1 MPKKIAL
8 FGFFGWGNLGNTG
21 TLQAFLHH
29 LRRRLPD
36 AEVWCICANPEEV
49 AKQFQIP
56 VFPIDLA
63 PRQLWYRPHNRF
75 LRLIHQAV
83 LRIPLE
89 AWLWLKAYL
98 FLQGFDLLLIPGT
111 GVLDDYGVGPFQTPY
126 DLFKWCL
133 VARVSGAELFFVS
146 VGAGP
151 IYHTLSRWLMKSAFT
166 LAHYRSYRDQ
176 LSQAYMAGIGFRG
189 GDNGVY
195 PDLMFSLPLA
205 TERQVTRQYT
215 QPQVVGLGVMAYYGW
230 NRPAEEGTAIYQA
243 YLNKLGQFAIWL
255 IEHHY
260 VIRLLI
266 GQSHDQQ
273 AIDDLK
279 AYIERHHGVPAAGQ
293 LISEPMRTIEELFQQ
308 LSATDLVVATR
319 FHNVLCALM
328 LNKPVVS
335 LGYAQKND
343 VLMAEM
349 GLGRYCQP
357 IETFTVDQLIQ
368 QFIEVAATASHLGEQ
383 IQRKNVEYRE
393 ALERQYNLI
402 IQSVQTATEIS
413 KHSHQPYEAS

>member
-1 MPKKIAL
+1 MPRKIAL

-56 VFPIDLA
+56 VFPIDLP
-63 PRQLWYRPHNRF
+63 PRALWYRPNNRL
-75 LRLIHQAV
+75 LRLIHLGL

-133 VARVSGAELFFVS
+133 VARMSGTELFFVS

-151 IYHTLSRWLMKSAFT
+151 IYHQISRWLMKSAFA
-166 LAHYRSYRDQ
+166 LADYRSYRDRV
-176 LSQAYMAGIGFRG
+176 SQEYMASIGFQH

-205 TERQVTRQYT
+205 AELQTKISRK

-230 NRPAEEGTAIYQA
+230 NQPAAEGAAIYQA
-243 YLNKLGQFAIWL
+243 YLSKLGQFAIWL
-255 IEHHY
+255 VEHHY

-273 AIDDLK
+273 AIDDIK
-279 AYIERHHGVPAAGQ
+279 AYIEEHHGVPAPGQ

-308 LSATDLVVATR
+308 LDATDLVVATR

-328 LNKPVVS
+328 RNKPVVS

-343 VLMAEM
+343 ALMAEM
-349 GLGRYCQP
+349 GLGHYCQQ
-357 IETFTVDQLIQ
+357 IETFTVEQLIQ
-368 QFIEVAATASHLGEQ
+368 QFTAVAANAGQLGAQ
-383 IQRKNVEYRE
+383 IQHKNVEYRE
-393 ALERQYNLI
+393 ALDRQYALI
-402 IQSVQTATEIS
+402 AQSVQVGNETNVRPNQ
-413 KHSHQPYEAS
+413 HYETS

>member
-21 TLQAFLHH
+21 TLQAFLYQ

-49 AKQFQIP
+49 AQQFQIP
-56 VFPIDLA
+56 VFPIDLP
-63 PRQLWYRPHNRF
+63 PRQLWYRPNHWL
-75 LRLIHQAV
+75 LRLVHQGL

-133 VARVSGAELFFVS
+133 VARMSSTNLFFVS

-151 IYHTLSRWLMKSAFT
+151 IHHPLSRWLMKSAFG
-166 LAHYRSYRDQ
+166 LAHYRSYRDA
-176 LSQAYMAGIGFRG
+176 LSQTYMTSIGFQG

-205 TERQVTRQYT
+205 AELPRQRHPV
-215 QPQVVGLGVMAYYGW
+215 QPKVVGLGVMAYHGW
-230 NRPAEEGTAIYQA
+230 NQPAEEGAAIYQA
-243 YLNKLGQFAIWL
+243 YLSKLGQFAIWL
-255 IEHHY
+255 VEQHY

-273 AIDDLK
+273 TIDDLT
-279 AYIERHHGVPAAGQ
+279 AFIAQHHSVPAPGQ
-293 LISEPMRTIEELFQQ
+293 FISEPIRTIEELFQQ
-308 LSATDLVVATR
+308 LDATDLVVATR

-343 VLMAEM
+343 ALMTEM
-349 GLGRYCQP
+349 GLGHYCQQ
-357 IETFTVDQLIQ
+357 IESFTVEQLIQ
-368 QFIEVAATASHLGEQ
+368 QFTELAANAGHLGAH
-383 IQRKNVEYRE
+383 IQHKNVEYRE

-402 IQSVQTATEIS
+402 AHSVQTTIESTVLPNQYS
-413 KHSHQPYEAS
+413 KAS

>member
-1 MPKKIAL
+1 MGKKIAL

-21 TLQAFLHH
+21 TLQTFLHH
-29 LRRRLPD
+29 LRRRIPD

-63 PRQLWYRPHNRF
+63 PRQLWYRPTNPL
-75 LRLIHQAV
+75 LRLVHLGL

-98 FLQGFDLLLIPGT
+98 FLQSFDLLLIPGT

-133 VARVSGAELFFVS
+133 VAKVSGTKLFFVS

-151 IYHTLSRWLMKSAFT
+151 IVHKVSRWFMKAALG
-166 LAHYRSYRDQ
+166 LADYRSYRDQ
-176 LSQAYMAGIGFRG
+176 LSQTYMHSIGFQRK
-189 GDNGVY
+189 DNGVY

-205 TERQVTRQYT
+205 TDLHPHRRSP
-215 QPQVVGLGVMAYYGW
+215 QPRVVGLGVMAYYGW
-230 NRPAEEGTAIYQA
+230 NRPAEEGEAIYQT
-243 YLNKLGQFAIWL
+243 YLAKIGQFAVWL
-255 IEHHY
+255 VENNY
-260 VIRLLI
+260 SVRLLI
-266 GQSHDQQ
+266 GQSHDRRVV
-273 AIDDLK
+273 DDLK
-279 AYIERHHGVPAAGQ
+279 SYVERVYGTPAPGQ
-293 LISEPMRTIEELFQQ
+293 LISEPINTIEDLFHQ
-308 LSATDLVVATR
+308 LDATDIVVATR

-328 LNKPVVS
+328 LNKPVLS

-349 GLGRYCQP
+349 GLDHYCQQ
-357 IETFTVDQLIQ
+357 IEEFSVERLIVQFTEL
-368 QFIEVAATASHLGEQ
+368 ATNAGRIGTH
-383 IQRKNVEYRE
+383 IACKNSEYRT
-393 ALERQYNLI
+393 ALDQQYKLI
-402 IQSVQTATEIS
+402 VQGV
-413 KHSHQPYEAS
+413 

>member
-29 LRRRLPD
+29 LRCRLPD
-36 AEVWCICANPEEV
+36 AEIWCICANPEEV
-49 AKQFQIP
+49 AKQVHIP
-56 VFPIDLA
+56 VFPIDLP
-63 PRQLWYRPHNRF
+63 PRQLWYRPNNWL
-75 LRLIHQAV
+75 LRLIHQGL

-89 AWLWLKAYL
+89 SWLWLKAYL

-133 VARVSGAELFFVS
+133 VARMSGTELFFVS

-151 IYHTLSRWLMKSAFT
+151 IYHKLSRWLMKSAFA
-166 LAHYRSYRDQ
+166 LADYRSYRDR
-176 LSQAYMAGIGFRG
+176 LSQEYMASIGFRH

-205 TERQVTRQYT
+205 TEFQRKQTYT

-230 NRPAEEGTAIYQA
+230 NRPADEGMAIYQA

-255 IEHHY
+255 VEHHY
-260 VIRLLI
+260 IIRLLI

-273 AIDDLK
+273 AIEDLK
-279 AYIERHHGVPAAGQ
+279 TYIERHYGTPAPGQ

-308 LSATDLVVATR
+308 LDATDLVVATR

-349 GLGRYCQP
+349 GLDRFCQP
-357 IETFTVDQLIQ
+357 IETFTVEQLIQ
-368 QFIEVAATASHLGEQ
+368 QFTEVAANAGRLSEQ
-383 IQRKNVEYRE
+383 IQQKNGEYRE
-393 ALERQYNLI
+393 ALDRQYNLI
-402 IQSVQTATEIS
+402 VQSVQTTVEPS
-413 KHSHQPYEAS
+413 VLPN

>member
-29 LRRRLPD
+29 LQRRLPD
-36 AEVWCICANPEEV
+36 AEVWCVCANPEEV
-49 AKQFQIP
+49 AKQFQLP
-56 VFPIDLA
+56 VFPIDLT
-63 PRQLWYRPHNRF
+63 PRQLWYGPRNRI
-75 LRLIHQAV
+75 LRLVHQGL
-83 LRIPLE
+83 LRVPLE
-89 AWLWLKAYL
+89 VWLWLKAYL
-98 FLQGFDLLLIPGT
+98 FIQHFDLLLIPGT

-133 VARVSGAELFFVS
+133 VARMSGTKLFFIS

-151 IYHTLSRWLMKSAFT
+151 IHHKLSRWFMKSAFG
-166 LAHYRSYRDQ
+166 LADYRSYRDR
-176 LSQAYMAGIGFRG
+176 LSQDYMVSIGFQR

-205 TERQVTRQYT
+205 ADRQAKMKGE
-215 QPQVVGLGVMAYYGW
+215 QPRVVGLGVMTYHGW
-230 NRPAEEGTAIYQA
+230 NRPAEEGAVIYQA
-243 YLNKLGQFAIWL
+243 YLSKLGQFAIWL
-255 IEHHY
+255 LEQHY
-260 VIRLLI
+260 VVRLLI

-279 AYIERHHGVPAAGQ
+279 AYIERHHGVPAPGQ
-293 LISEPMRTIEELFQQ
+293 LISEPIRTIEELFHQ
-308 LSATDLVVATR
+308 LDATDLVVATR

-343 VLMAEM
+343 ALMTEM
-349 GLGRYCQP
+349 GLGHYCQQ
-357 IETFTVDQLIQ
+357 IETFTVEQLIQ
-368 QFIEVAATASHLGEQ
+368 QFAALAASAGHVGEQ

-393 ALERQYNLI
+393 ALEQQYKLI
-402 IQSVQTATEIS
+402 AQSAQEAEETSILPNRT
-413 KHSHQPYEAS
+413 YETS

>member
-1 MPKKIAL
+1 MPRKIAL

-56 VFPIDLA
+56 VFPIDLP
-63 PRQLWYRPHNRF
+63 PRALWYRPNNRL
-75 LRLIHQAV
+75 LRLIHLGL

-133 VARVSGAELFFVS
+133 VARMSGTELFFVS

-151 IYHTLSRWLMKSAFT
+151 IYHQFSRWLMKSAF
-166 LAHYRSYRDQ
+166 AWADYRSYRDR
-176 LSQAYMAGIGFRG
+176 LSQEYMASIGFQH

-205 TERQVTRQYT
+205 AELPQKRQPV
-215 QPQVVGLGVMAYYGW
+215 QPQVIGLGVMAYYGW
-230 NRPAEEGTAIYQA
+230 NQPDEEGIAIYQA
-243 YLNKLGQFAIWL
+243 YLSKLGQFAIWL
-255 IEHHY
+255 VEHHY

-279 AYIERHHGVPAAGQ
+279 VYIAHHYGVPTPGQ

-308 LSATDLVVATR
+308 LDATDLVVATR

-328 LNKPVVS
+328 RNKPVVS

-343 VLMAEM
+343 ALMAEM
-349 GLGRYCQP
+349 GLGHYCQQ
-357 IETFTVDQLIQ
+357 IESFTVEQLIQ
-368 QFIEVAATASHLGEQ
+368 QFTEVAANAGHLGAQ
-383 IQRKNVEYRE
+383 IQRKNAEYRE
-393 ALERQYNLI
+393 ALDQQYNLI
-402 IQSVQTATEIS
+402 AQSAQVRKETNIRPNQ
-413 KHSHQPYEAS
+413 HYEAS